1 MQDRRK
7 PGISGSFEG
16 GEFDE
21 EAGRIVG
28 AYTEAVQVFGFHFRD
43 IDRSGELACAAR
55 GKVCSGQARHRLG
68 FVPQSRF
75 QAGQRGQ
82 SGKARSQ
89 ILKAGQAG
97 LVHSSRSS
105 HKHLSQRFR
114 SSTST
119 LHPHYNKC
127 SGQNLEKKFRWD
139 FAVPEVEQPRCCSL
153 PASSGCILKLMDA
166 AALWLHHEPPFS

>member
-1 MQDRRK
+1 
-7 PGISGSFEG
+7 
-16 GEFDE
+16 
-21 EAGRIVG
+21 
-28 AYTEAVQVFGFHFRD
+28 
-43 IDRSGELACAAR
+43 
-55 GKVCSGQARHRLG
+55 
-68 FVPQSRF
+68 
-75 QAGQRGQ
+75 
-82 SGKARSQ
+82 

-166 AALWLHHEPPFS
+166 AALWLHHEPPFSRVCLRTEDKAMARKKSNGTVFTGPAGDDVADADGVFSHS

>member
-7 PGISGSFEG
+7 PGISGSFKG
-16 GEFDE
+16 AEFDE

-55 GKVCSGQARHRLG
+55 GKVCS
-68 FVPQSRF
+68 
-75 QAGQRGQ
+75 AGQRGQ